1 LESPWL
7 FVNLLSVKLRLSY
20 ENNPE
25 FEGKK
30 RLEIENWRK
39 KKLQIRKSFKLL
51 SRFDLFDNNANK
63 FAV

>member
-7 FVNLLSVKLRLSY
+7 FVNLLSVKLRLSD

-39 KKLQIRKSFKLL
+39 KNYKYE
-51 SRFDLFDNNANK
+51 SRSNF
-63 FAV
+63 